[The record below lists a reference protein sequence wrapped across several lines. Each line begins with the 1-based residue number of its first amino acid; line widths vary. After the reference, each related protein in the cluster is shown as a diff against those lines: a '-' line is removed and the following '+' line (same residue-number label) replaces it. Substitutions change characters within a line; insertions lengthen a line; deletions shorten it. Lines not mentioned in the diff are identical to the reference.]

1 MKDLAKGV
9 NEDMAT
15 IKDIAKRCGVST
27 ATVSKALNG
36 YEDISEATIAKV
48 LKAADELHYMPNSAA
63 RQLKTNSSHN
73 IGVLFVD
80 DSHSGLSHEYFASIL
95 NGAKDEAE
103 RLGYDITFI
112 SQNIGGRPMSFLEH
126 AVYRKCDGVLI
137 ACVDF
142 KSPAVIQ
149 LVDSDIPTV
158 SIDYVFNNHSA
169 IMSNNI
175 EGQYQLTKYLIDLGH
190 KNIAFVHG
198 EKTSVTEKRL
208 VGFYRACKEGGVEVP
223 DEYVIEAR
231 YHHTHDSAR
240 ATEVLL
246 NLKNKPTAIMY
257 PDDYSFLGGRQVLEN
272 HGISIPDEMSV
283 TGYDGVKSSQVLRPK
298 LTTYQQ
304 DSDAV
309 GRESA
314 RKLIDIIE
322 NPKTSLIEQINVD
335 GKVLEGGSVSAPKH
349 TN

>member
-1 MKDLAKGV
+1 
-9 NEDMAT
+9 MAT

-48 LKAADELHYMPNSAA
+48 LKAAEELHYMPNSAA

-149 LVDSDIPTV
+149 LVCL
-158 SIDYVFNNHSA
+158 A
-169 IMSNNI
+169 
-175 EGQYQLTKYLIDLGH
+175 
-190 KNIAFVHG
+190 
-198 EKTSVTEKRL
+198 
-208 VGFYRACKEGGVEVP
+208 
-223 DEYVIEAR
+223 
-231 YHHTHDSAR
+231 
-240 ATEVLL
+240 
-246 NLKNKPTAIMY
+246 
-257 PDDYSFLGGRQVLEN
+257 
-272 HGISIPDEMSV
+272 
-283 TGYDGVKSSQVLRPK
+283 
-298 LTTYQQ
+298 
-304 DSDAV
+304 
-309 GRESA
+309 
-314 RKLIDIIE
+314 
-322 NPKTSLIEQINVD
+322 TSLALRKEP
-335 GKVLEGGSVSAPKH
+335 GGSHSLPLSYLQPCQTQPGTGNPTSGIPEA
-349 TN
+349 